1 MDARLVRRLIA
12 QGEGPTIEFKRE
24 VDLSSRE
31 GQAEFCKDLM
41 SLANIMRSMGKT
53 SYLLIGVDDSGEIV
67 GMKAPLTHQQLKNAA
82 DLYCQPPVVFRY
94 WQGLVDGKLVGVVV
108 IPQSYRKP
116 HKFKREFSSEK
127 KKVAENTVFTRHLS
141 HVVVASPEEIVA
153 LDQEAALLR
162 RRRRA
167 IISAGILVAF
177 IASLVLAFMTGLAY
191 NQKIQEFATL
201 LFPGG
206 LPLLPSGSDPRTAP
220 LSIDQVEGL
229 ILSLPKNPFVADY
242 ASRYKYQKD
251 EYVTQITIE
260 YSDPNNW
267 KATARANYGYV
278 ASRGHGELIYAVKD
292 GKCYTFDVSTNT
304 KEEDEKCSFRRHFI
318 VFDMGVGLGDFEQ
331 PPDFD
336 SIAIAHGFSPLIN
349 IKKASY
355 KPWAKMVR
363 VAGLI
368 ARVYE
373 SRSEITIPRGIVP
386 RDLKGTIIRRAYVNP
401 ERNILLR
408 HETIVDVPAEKGNIY
423 YEIGFNVRSYG
434 QKTDIDWSFLGID

>member
-162 RRRRA
+162 RRRARLLAMAAMLA
-167 IISAGILVAF
+167 IALLIPLLIVSGVAY
-177 IASLVLAFMTGLAY
+177 ARP
-191 NQKIQEFATL
+191 IQEFATL
-201 LFPGG
+201 IFPQG
-206 LPLLPSGSDPRTAP
+206 LPLLPSGYDPSLAP
-220 LSIDQVEGL
+220 LHVEQVDRMLRDMG
-229 ILSLPKNPFVADY
+229 SGPQPFKAIYQSRVVA
-242 ASRYKYQKD
+242 SFSSN
-251 EYVTQITIE
+251 EYVSNITLE
-260 YSDPNNW
+260 YRDPKNW
-267 KATARANYGYV
+267 KATVKANYGPV
-278 ASRGHGELIYAVKD
+278 AYQGGGELIYAVRD
-292 GKCYTFDVSTNT
+292 GVYYELDPLSKRYAPSNYIRYRNLFKAIDEVNGIRAPFDYFETVLHSIT
-304 KEEDEKCSFRRHFI
+304 
-318 VFDMGVGLGDFEQ
+318 VDMGRQ
-331 PPDFD
+331 
-336 SIAIAHGFSPLIN
+336 
-349 IKKASY
+349 Y
-355 KPWAKMVR
+355 KPWRKMVR
-363 VAGLI
+363 ISGRL

-373 SRSEITIPRGIVP
+373 RQASVDAFHFGSKLHGSSVEKVYV
-386 RDLKGTIIRRAYVNP
+386 DL
-401 ERNILLR
+401 ERNIVLR
-408 HETIVDVPAEKGNIY
+408 YEAVANLKGKVKEKEESAQ
-423 YEIGFNVRSYG
+423 YEIGFEVISYG
-434 QKTDIDWSFLGID
+434 NPVEIDWSFIKD

>member
-1 MDARLVRRLIA
+1 MNPGFIKRLIA
-12 QGEGPTIEFKRE
+12 QGEGPTVEFKRE
-24 VDLSSRE
+24 VDLSTRE

-82 DLYCQPPVVFRY
+82 DLYCQPPVIFRY

-127 KKVAENTVFTRHLS
+127 KRIAENTVFSRHLS

-153 LDQEAALLR
+153 LDQEAAMLR

-177 IASLVLAFMTGLAY
+177 IASLVLAFMTGLVY
-191 NQKIQEFATL
+191 NQRIQELATL

-220 LSIDQVEGL
+220 LSTAQVEGL
-229 ILSLPKNPFVADY
+229 ILSLSQNPFVADY
-242 ASRYKYQKD
+242 ASRYKHQDD
-251 EYVTQITIE
+251 EYVAQISIE
-260 YSDPNNW
+260 YIDEENW
-267 KATARANYGYV
+267 KAMARANYGEI
-278 ASRGHGELIYAVKD
+278 ARMGRGELIYAVKD
-292 GKCYTFDVSTNT
+292 GKCYMFDVSTKT
-304 KEEDEKCSFRRHFI
+304 KREDDSCSFKTNFI
-318 VFDMGVGLGDFEQ
+318 LFEKQYGLSDFMLPFDYYSISELGL
-331 PPDFD
+331 P
-336 SIAIAHGFSPLIN
+336 SIERAH
-349 IKKASY
+349 Y

-386 RDLKGTIIRRAYVNP
+386 RDLKGTIIRRVYVNP
-401 ERNILLR
+401 ERNLLLR
-408 HETIVDVPAEKGNIY
+408 HETIANVPTEKGNIY
-423 YEIGFNVRSYG
+423 YEVGFNVRSYG
-434 QKTDIDWSFLGID
+434 QKPDIDWSFLESD